1 MVCADPSRVIAKQ
14 TVDLLHWHM
23 HHHTGEV
30 TERAQWAW
38 RDAVVAEQAQR
49 EADRSANEVD
59 RGAWLRIVQGWLGLI
74 HKRPQSED
82 DKPAK

>member
-38 RDAVVAEQAQR
+38 RDAVATHRRDVTRNPWGVGPNIPTVAGRA
-49 EADRSANEVD
+49 AA
-59 RGAWLRIVQGWLGLI
+59 GLF
-74 HKRPQSED
+74 HMFL
-82 DKPAK
+82 

>member
-1 MVCADPSRVIAKQ
+1 MNKSTVSCVVAEYRAK
-14 TVDLLHWHM
+14 
-23 HHHTGEV
+23 
-30 TERAQWAW
+30 
-38 RDAVVAEQAQR
+38 AEQAQR

-82 DKPAK
+82 DKPGK